1 MNRGSKRCR
10 EGMRQLVARRD
21 DEGRGFVGLTT
32 HQTEQWAI
40 GAPPLWSVSP
50 VMEALAGAVPCN
62 PSGASAWASSVGDRS
77 CHWIRRTPRVRAEIF
92 LVPPREVMKAEPN
105 VIAPMKGALMGNVPG
120 GAPAPDAWTT
130 YAKRSVTLLPTL
142 FSYLAVRGGAP
153 CSMVSI
159 VEPPQL
165 G

>member
-1 MNRGSKRCR
+1 MALFR
-10 EGMRQLVARRD
+10 A
-21 DEGRGFVGLTT
+21 T
-32 HQTEQWAI
+32 
-40 GAPPLWSVSP
+40 P
-50 VMEALAGAVPCN
+50 V
-62 PSGASAWASSVGDRS
+62 ASAWASTVRDRS

-120 GAPAPDAWTT
+120 VAPAPDAWTT

-142 FSYLAVRGGAP
+142 FSYLTVRGDAP

-159 VEPPQL
+159 VEPPQR